1 MSGMEAAEGN
11 DEFHG
16 QRLGRRPDPERID
29 PTLGRAQQRFME
41 MIASGAPLRSVLE
54 AITAEVEALV
64 PDTHASVLVADPSGT
79 ALRHGAAPSLPAE
92 FTQEIDGLLI
102 GPASGVCG
110 TAAYRRTPVIV
121 EDIATDPLLEDFRA
135 LAQRHGLRS
144 AWSTPIC
151 EGPDNVLGTMA
162 FYRRERWAPGPY
174 EQSVVAMATHAAAVA
189 LRRDREEQQLRKLS
203 AAVEQSADSIVITDL
218 SGVIEYVNEAFC
230 RVSGY
235 SRDEVVGATP
245 AILKSGRTPAATY
258 RDLWDTLARGEPW
271 RGEFVNRRKDG
282 REYHETSLIT
292 PLREPDG
299 RITHYLAV
307 KSDVTEHKRISAELA
322 LHRHHLEDLVEK
334 RTAELALAKVQAE
347 GANRA
352 KGIFLANM
360 SHEIRTPMNSIL
372 GLTYILRQNTHDPE
386 QQALLARLHDSAQH
400 LMHVINGILD
410 LSKIEAG
417 KIAIEESELSV
428 ENVLRNVV
436 ELLSHEAEAKK
447 LVLDIDVQ
455 GVDGVLYGDPT
466 RLSQALLNYVSNAIK
481 FTPSGRILLRA
492 RVEREDATSQSVR
505 FEVHDTGP
513 GIAQDQLAKLFNA
526 FEQGDASTT
535 RRHGG
540 TGLGLAITR
549 GLAQMMGGD
558 AGAESTRGAGST
570 FWFTATLGR
579 LAPSTITSES
589 ALREFRSSQRL
600 AAKSEVREFSGRV
613 LLAEDNPTNQFV
625 LLKLLRDLG
634 VSVDLAENGRDAVD
648 LLRERPYDLVLM
660 DVQMPEM
667 DGLAA
672 TRAIRE
678 LPEREGTPIVALTA
692 NAFTDDRERC
702 LKAGMNGFLPK
713 PIDPTL
719 LREALERWLR

>member
-1 MSGMEAAEGN
+1 
-11 DEFHG
+11 
-16 QRLGRRPDPERID
+16 
-29 PTLGRAQQRFME
+29 ME
-41 MIASGAPLRSVLE
+41 MIASGAPLSTVLD
-54 AITAEVEALV
+54 AIADEVEALV
-64 PDTHASVLVADPSGT
+64 PGTQASVLVVDSTGT
-79 ALRHGAAPSLPAE
+79 TLRHGAAPSLPHE
-92 FTQEIDGLLI
+92 FVREVDGWPI
-102 GPASGVCG
+102 GPASGICG
-110 TAAYRRTPVIV
+110 TAAFRRAQVII
-121 EDIATDPLLEDFRA
+121 EDIASDPLCSDVRA
-135 LAQRHGLRS
+135 LALRYGLRS

-151 EGPDNVLGTMA
+151 DGQGGVLGTFA
-162 FYRRERWAPGPY
+162 FYHREPWTPGPY
-174 EQSVVAMATHAAAVA
+174 EQSVVAMATHASAVA
-189 LRRDREEQQLRKLS
+189 LRRDRDEQHVRKLS
-203 AAVEQSADSIVITDL
+203 AAVEQSADSIVITNL
-218 SGVIEYVNEAFC
+218 TGVIDYVNEAFC

-235 SRDEVVGATP
+235 SRAEVLGSTP

-258 RDLWDTLARGEPW
+258 RQLWETLGRGQSW

-282 REYHETSLIT
+282 REYHESSLIT
-292 PLREPDG
+292 PLRQPDG
-299 RITHYLAV
+299 RVTHYLAV

-347 GANRA
+347 AANRA
-352 KGIFLANM
+352 KGTFLANM

-372 GLTYILRQNTHDPE
+372 GLTYILRQNTRDPE

-417 KIAIEESELSV
+417 KIAIEESELSI
-428 ENVLRNVV
+428 ENVMRNVV
-436 ELLSHEAEAKK
+436 ELLSHEAEAKN
-447 LVLDIDVQ
+447 LTLDVAVH
-455 GVDGVLYGDPT
+455 GVDAVLYGDPT

-481 FTPSGRILLRA
+481 FTPAGRIALRA
-492 RVEREDATSQSVR
+492 LVERQDELSQWVR
-505 FEVHDTGP
+505 FEVDDTGP
-513 GIAQDQLAKLFNA
+513 GIPEDRLGKLFNA

-558 AGAESTRGAGST
+558 AGARSTHGTGST
-570 FWFTATLGR
+570 FWFTARLGR

-589 ALREFRSSQRL
+589 ALREFRSTHRL
-600 AAKSEVREFSGRV
+600 PAKQEPRPFAGRI

-634 VSVDLAENGRDAVD
+634 VSVDLAENGRDAVE
-648 LLRERPYDLVLM
+648 LLQQRAYDLVLM

-678 LPEREGTPIVALTA
+678 LPERAETPIVALTA

-713 PIDPTL
+713 PIDPAL

>member
-1 MSGMEAAEGN
+1 MEAADGN
-11 DEFHG
+11 DEFPG
-16 QRLGRRPDPERID
+16 QHHDRRREPVRID
-29 PTLGRAQQRFME
+29 PALGRAQERFME
-41 MIASGAPLRSVLE
+41 MIASGAPVRSVLE
-54 AITAEVEALV
+54 AIACEIQALV
-64 PDTHASVLVADPSGT
+64 PGTQVCVLVVDSTGT
-79 ALRHGAAPSLPAE
+79 SLRHGAAPTLPPE
-92 FTQEIDGLLI
+92 FLREVDGLPI
-102 GPASGVCG
+102 GPASGACG
-110 TAAYRRTPVIV
+110 TAAYRRAPVVV
-121 EDIATDPLLEDFRA
+121 EDIATDPLWNDFRA

-144 AWSTPIC
+144 AWSSPIC
-151 EGPDNVLGTMA
+151 DGQGGVLGTLA
-162 FYRRERWAPGPY
+162 FYHCERWTPGSY
-174 EQSVVAMATHAAAVA
+174 EQSVAAMATHAAAVA

-218 SGVIEYVNEAFC
+218 RGVIEYVNEAFC

-235 SRDEVVGATP
+235 ARDEVVGSTP

-258 RDLWDTLARGEPW
+258 RDLWETLVRGESW

-282 REYHETSLIT
+282 REYHESSLIT
-292 PLREPDG
+292 PLRQPDG

-307 KSDVTEHKRISAELA
+307 KSDVTEHRRISAELA

-347 GANRA
+347 SANRA
-352 KGIFLANM
+352 KGVFLANM

-372 GLTYILRQNTHDPE
+372 GLTYILRQHTRDPE

-436 ELLSHEAEAKK
+436 ELLAHEAEAKN
-447 LVLDIDVQ
+447 LELDVEVH

-481 FTPSGRILLRA
+481 FTPSGKILLRA
-492 RVEREDATSQSVR
+492 RVEREDANSQCVR

-513 GIAQDQLAKLFNA
+513 GIAEDQLGKLFNA

-558 AGAESTRGAGST
+558 AGAESTHGAGST

-589 ALREFRSSQRL
+589 ALREFRSSQRPAVKS
-600 AAKSEVREFSGRV
+600 AAREFSGRV

-625 LLKLLRDLG
+625 LLRLLRDLG
-634 VSVDLAENGRDAVD
+634 VSVDLAENGRDAVE

-678 LPEREGTPIVALTA
+678 LPQREQTPIVALTA

-702 LKAGMNGFLPK
+702 LQAGMNGFLPK

>member
-1 MSGMEAAEGN
+1 MEATDGN
-11 DEFHG
+11 DEYSG
-16 QRLGRRPDPERID
+16 QRRDRWHEPARAN
-29 PTLGRAQQRFME
+29 PTLGRAQERFME

-54 AITAEVEALV
+54 AIAHEVEALV
-64 PDTHASVLVADPSGT
+64 PGTYASVLVADPKGAT
-79 ALRHGAAPSLPAE
+79 LRHLAAPSLPAD
-92 FTQEIDGLLI
+92 FTRQVDGLTI
-102 GPASGVCG
+102 GPSSGACG
-110 TAAYRRTPVIV
+110 TAAYRREPVVV
-121 EDIATDPLLEDFRA
+121 EDVATDPLCAEFRELA
-135 LAQRHGLRS
+135 LHHGLRS
-144 AWSTPIC
+144 AWSSPIC
-151 EGPDNVLGTMA
+151 DGEGTVLGTLA
-162 FYRRERWAPGPY
+162 FYHGERWTPGAY
-174 EQSVVAMATHAAAVA
+174 AQSVAAMATHAAAVA

-203 AAVEQSADSIVITDL
+203 AAVEQSADSIVITDA

-235 SRDEVVGATP
+235 SREEVLGATP
-245 AILKSGRTPAATY
+245 AILKSGRTPAGTY
-258 RDLWDTLARGEPW
+258 RELWDTLGRGECW

-282 REYHETSLIT
+282 REYHESSLIT
-292 PLREPDG
+292 PLRQPDG

-347 GANRA
+347 AANRA

-372 GLTYILRQNTHDPE
+372 GLTYILRQSRLDPE

-417 KIAIEESELSV
+417 KIAIEESELCV

-436 ELLSHEAEAKK
+436 ELLSHEAEAKN
-447 LVLDIDVQ
+447 LALAVEVQ
-455 GVDGVLYGDPT
+455 GVDPVLYGDPT

-481 FTPSGRILLRA
+481 FTPAGRVLLRA
-492 RVEREDATSQSVR
+492 RVEREDANSQHVR

-513 GIAQDQLAKLFNA
+513 GIPDDQLGKLFNA

-558 AGAESTRGAGST
+558 AGAESTHGAGST

-589 ALREFRSSQRL
+589 ALREFRSTRRPSDATAGR
-600 AAKSEVREFSGRV
+600 AFSGRV
-613 LLAEDNPTNQFV
+613 LLAEDNATNQFV

-634 VSVDLAENGRDAVD
+634 VSVDLAENGREAVER
-648 LLRERPYDLVLM
+648 LRERPYELVLM
-660 DVQMPEM
+660 DMQMPEM

-672 TRAIRE
+672 TQAIRS
-678 LPEREGTPIVALTA
+678 LPGRERTPIVALTA
-692 NAFTDDRERC
+692 NAFTDDRDRC
-702 LKAGMNGFLPK
+702 FKAGMNGFLPK
-713 PIDPTL
+713 PIDPAL

>member
-1 MSGMEAAEGN
+1 MEAADGN
-11 DEFHG
+11 DDLPS
-16 QRLGRRPDPERID
+16 QRHGRRGDPARVES
-29 PTLGRAQQRFME
+29 TLGHAQGRFME
-41 MIASGAPLRSVLE
+41 MIASGAPLATVLD
-54 AITAEVEALV
+54 AIAGEVEALV
-64 PDTHASVLVADPSGT
+64 PGTHASVLVVDSTGT
-79 ALRHGAAPSLPAE
+79 TLRHGAAPSLPRDFVRE
-92 FTQEIDGLLI
+92 VDGWPI
-102 GPASGVCG
+102 GPASGACG
-110 TAAYRRTPVIV
+110 TAAFRRAPVIV
-121 EDIATDPLLEDFRA
+121 EDITTDPLCSDVRA
-135 LAQRHGLRS
+135 LALRYGLRS

-151 EGPDNVLGTMA
+151 DGQGGVLGTLA
-162 FYRRERWAPGPY
+162 FYHRERWTPGPY
-174 EQSVVAMATHAAAVA
+174 EQSVVAMATHASAVA
-189 LRRDREEQQLRKLS
+189 LRRDREEQHVRKLS
-203 AAVEQSADSIVITDL
+203 AAVEQSADSIVITNL
-218 SGVIEYVNEAFC
+218 AGVIEYVNEAFC

-235 SRDEVVGATP
+235 SRAEVLGSTP

-258 RDLWDTLARGEPW
+258 RQLWETLGRGESW

-282 REYHETSLIT
+282 REYHESSLIT
-292 PLREPDG
+292 PLRQPDG
-299 RITHYLAV
+299 RVTHYLAV

-347 GANRA
+347 AANRA
-352 KGIFLANM
+352 KGTFLANM

-372 GLTYILRQNTHDPE
+372 GLTYILRQNTRDPE

-417 KIAIEESELSV
+417 KIAIEESELSI
-428 ENVLRNVV
+428 ENVLRNVA
-436 ELLSHEAEAKK
+436 ELLSHEAEAKN
-447 LVLDIDVQ
+447 LSLDITVHDV
-455 GVDGVLYGDPT
+455 DAVLYGDPT

-481 FTPSGRILLRA
+481 FTPAGRIALRA
-492 RVEREDATSQSVR
+492 LVERQDELSQWVR
-505 FEVHDTGP
+505 FEVDDTGP
-513 GIAQDQLAKLFNA
+513 GIPEDRLGKLFNA

-558 AGAESTRGAGST
+558 AGAESTHGTGST
-570 FWFTATLGR
+570 FWFTAKLGR

-589 ALREFRSSQRL
+589 ALREFRSTHRL
-600 AAKSEVREFSGRV
+600 PAKQAPRPFTGRI

-634 VSVDLAENGRDAVD
+634 VSVDLAENGRDAVE
-648 LLRERPYDLVLM
+648 LLQQRAYDLVLM

-678 LPEREGTPIVALTA
+678 LPDRAETPIVALTA

-713 PIDPTL
+713 PIDPAL

>member
-1 MSGMEAAEGN
+1 MEAAEGN
-11 DEFHG
+11 DEFLG
-16 QRLGRRPDPERID
+16 QRPGRQPEPARID
-29 PTLGRAQQRFME
+29 PMLGRAQQRFME

-54 AITAEVEALV
+54 AITGEVEALV
-64 PDTHASVLVADPSGT
+64 PGTHASVLVADPSGT
-79 ALRHGAAPSLPAE
+79 SLRHGAAPSLPPDFMRE
-92 FTQEIDGLLI
+92 VDGLPI

-110 TAAYRRTPVIV
+110 TAAHRRTPVIV
-121 EDIATDPLLEDFRA
+121 EDISTDPLLEDFRA

-151 EGPDNVLGTMA
+151 DGRDNVLGTMA
-162 FYRRERWAPGPY
+162 FYRRERWTPGPY
-174 EQSVVAMATHAAAVA
+174 EHSVVAMATHAAAVA

-218 SGVIEYVNEAFC
+218 AGVIEYVNEAFC

-235 SRDEVVGATP
+235 SRHEVIGATP

-258 RDLWDTLARGEPW
+258 RDLWETLARGEPW

-292 PLREPDG
+292 PLRQPDG
-299 RITHYLAV
+299 RIMHYLAV

-347 GANRA
+347 AANRA

-428 ENVLRNVV
+428 ENVLHNVI
-436 ELLSHEAEAKK
+436 ELLSHEAEAKQ
-447 LVLDIDVQ
+447 LALDVEVQ

-492 RVEREDATSQSVR
+492 GVEREDANSQCVR

-513 GIAQDQLAKLFNA
+513 GIAEDQLGKLFNA

-549 GLAQMMGGD
+549 GLAHMMGGD
-558 AGAESTRGAGST
+558 AGAESTHGAGST

-600 AAKSEVREFSGRV
+600 AAKSEAREFSGRV

-678 LPEREGTPIVALTA
+678 LPERETTPIVALTA

>member
-1 MSGMEAAEGN
+1 MEAADDN
-11 DEFHG
+11 DEFPAE
-16 QRLGRRPDPERID
+16 RPDRGRENARVD
-29 PTLGRAQQRFME
+29 PRLGRAQGRFME
-41 MIASGAPLRSVLE
+41 MIASGAPVRAVLE
-54 AITAEVEALV
+54 TIACEVQTLV
-64 PDTHASVLVADPSGT
+64 PGTQVCVLVVDSSGT
-79 ALRHGAAPSLPAE
+79 SLRHGAAPTLPSDFLRE
-92 FTQEIDGLLI
+92 VDGLPI
-102 GPASGVCG
+102 GPASGACG
-110 TAAYRRTPVIV
+110 TAAYRRAPVIV
-121 EDIATDPLLEDFRA
+121 EDIATDPLWNDFRA

-144 AWSTPIC
+144 AWSSPIC
-151 EGPDNVLGTMA
+151 DGQGGVLGTLA
-162 FYRRERWAPGPY
+162 FYHCERWTPGSY
-174 EQSVVAMATHAAAVA
+174 EQGVAAMATHAAAVA

-218 SGVIEYVNEAFC
+218 RGVIEYVNEAFC

-235 SRDEVVGATP
+235 SRDEVVGSTP
-245 AILKSGRTPAATY
+245 ALLKSGRTPPATY
-258 RDLWDTLARGEPW
+258 RDLWGTLGRGESW

-292 PLREPDG
+292 PLRQPDG

-347 GANRA
+347 AANRA
-352 KGIFLANM
+352 KGVFLANM

-372 GLTYILRQNTHDPE
+372 GLTYILRQNTRDPE

-436 ELLSHEAEAKK
+436 ELLSHEAEAKN
-447 LVLDIDVQ
+447 LALDVEVH

-492 RVEREDATSQSVR
+492 HVAREDATSQCVR

-513 GIAQDQLAKLFNA
+513 GIAEDQLGKLFNA

-558 AGAESTRGAGST
+558 AGAESTHGAGST

-589 ALREFRSSQRL
+589 ALREFRSTQRL
-600 AAKSEVREFSGRV
+600 APKPETREFSGRV

-634 VSVDLAENGRDAVD
+634 ASVDLAENGRDAVE

-672 TRAIRE
+672 TRAIRG
-678 LPEREGTPIVALTA
+678 LPQREQTPIVALTA

-702 LKAGMNGFLPK
+702 LNAGMNGFLPK